1 MVEFGRE
8 PHNSNDDGFDPELEA
23 IFQQDL
29 RATLQAVP
37 APEGFA
43 DRVMSRVDAALPEE
57 EPSPWPVRTIRN
69 PIVRGA
75 IAATLLLSVGVGGYF
90 EHQRERQIAGE
101 QARQQVLLAL
111 RITGATLQDVRNKV
125 DSDGPNHENA
135 N

>member
-8 PHNSNDDGFDPELEA
+8 PQDSNDDGFDPELEA
-23 IFQQDL
+23 TFEQEL
-29 RATLQAVP
+29 RAHLQARP

-43 DRVMSRVDAALPEE
+43 DRVLAQVDALPHRKPTPWAL
-57 EPSPWPVRTIRN
+57 RTIRN

-90 EHQRERQIAGE
+90 EHQRERQVAGE

-111 RITGATLQDVRNKV
+111 RITSATLQDVRNKV
-125 DSDGPNHENA
+125 DSDNTNHLNA

>member
-8 PHNSNDDGFDPELEA
+8 RNDPDDDGLGPELEA
-23 IFQQDL
+23 MFEQEL
-29 RATLQAVP
+29 RAHLQARP

-43 DRVMSRVDAALPEE
+43 DRVLEKVDALPHRK
-57 EPSPWPVRTIRN
+57 PTPWPLRTIRN
-69 PIVRGA
+69 PIVQGA

-101 QARQQVLLAL
+101 HARQQVLLAL
-111 RITGATLQDVRNKV
+111 RITSSTLQDVRNKV
-125 DSDGPNHENA
+125 DSDNTNHENS